1 MVELSLRCGSNSY
14 FWKLA
19 ACFVVYV
26 LFGTVVFSA
35 IELPWEI
42 KMREELE
49 AVKSRFLRGHG
60 CLVEVELDAFLRAVL
75 DASDYSVF
83 ALRNASD
90 DQNWDL
96 PSSLFFVS
104 TVLTT
109 TGYGH
114 SVPFTNGGKAFC
126 MLYSVLGIPITL
138 LLLTSL
144 VQRLMFYVHW
154 APITYIHT
162 RWGLSL
168 PLVARIH
175 ALVIGSIVVSC
186 FFLIPAVAIMT
197 MEKDWDYLQSVYFC
211 FISFSTIGLGN
222 YVLGKN
228 SRHPNLQ
235 HLYKVSIACYMVI
248 GLVGLLIV
256 LQTFYELQELQ
267 YFIKRVMGH
276 PDKEGYLY
284 LTEQEVA
291 ITAPELVAEGSL
303 EIDEKGAGNPKEAS
317 PGAAAKVSPER

>member
-1 MVELSLRCGSNSY
+1 M
-14 FWKLA
+14 
-19 ACFVVYV
+19 ACFMVYV
-26 LFGTVVFSA
+26 LFGTIVFSA

-49 AVKSRFLRGHG
+49 AMKFRFLRRHG
-60 CLVEVELDAFLRAVL
+60 CLVEVELDAFLRTVL
-75 DASDYSVF
+75 DASNYGVS
-83 ALRNASD
+83 ALRNVSD

-114 SVPFTNGGKAFC
+114 SVPFTSGGKAFC
-126 MLYSVLGIPITL
+126 MLYSVLGIPITF

-144 VQRLMFYVHW
+144 VQRLMFYVHRV
-154 APITYIHT
+154 PINYIHT
-162 RWGLSL
+162 QWGLSL
-168 PLVARIH
+168 PLVAWIH

-186 FFLIPAVAIMT
+186 FFLIPAIAIMA
-197 MEKDWDYLQSVYFC
+197 MENDWDYLQSLYFC
-211 FISFSTIGLGN
+211 FISLSTIGLGN
-222 YVLGKN
+222 YVPGKS

-235 HLYKVSIACYMVI
+235 HLYKVGIACYMVI

-256 LQTFYELQELQ
+256 LETFYELQELQ
-267 YFIKRVMGH
+267 HFVKLIMGH
-276 PDKEGYLY
+276 PDKESHLY

-291 ITAPELVAEGSL
+291 ITAPKLDAGGSL
-303 EIDEKGAGNPKEAS
+303 ENDEKGASNPEEAS
-317 PGAAAKVSPER
+317 PCTTAEISPEK